1 MCLARVSMGKF
12 GCVARIV
19 GVDTR
24 CGAQSQLIST
34 SGISSINAVS
44 AGSCSKIAKGGDH
57 MTRSALFF
65 YRVVGPVL
73 ALCVVV
79 LVGMGIKR
87 RRW

>member
-1 MCLARVSMGKF
+1 
-12 GCVARIV
+12 
-19 GVDTR
+19 
-24 CGAQSQLIST
+24 
-34 SGISSINAVS
+34 
-44 AGSCSKIAKGGDH
+44 